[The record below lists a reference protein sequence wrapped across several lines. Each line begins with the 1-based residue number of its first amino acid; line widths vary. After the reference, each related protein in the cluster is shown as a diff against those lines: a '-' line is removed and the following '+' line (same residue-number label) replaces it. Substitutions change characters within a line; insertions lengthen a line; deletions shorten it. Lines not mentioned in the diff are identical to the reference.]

1 MNGMLRVLCC
11 ALAAWAICSPQGPAI
26 AADSYD
32 IIYGGQY
39 YPEEFLLQGHPQFWS
54 KYGIRVQHI
63 LFSSG
68 AENNQALIS
77 GKCQINC
84 GSDSKTVE
92 LFSVLGANAVLI
104 GTIQKGN
111 RYATVVRADS
121 PYRSWRDLKGKT
133 VATRLGTGA
142 EQILRRYFEKEKDLR
157 WEDFQWV
164 NMKVEDMISA
174 LQAGSIEA
182 FTVWE
187 PTCSIAETRG
197 GARILRTYGDVAL
210 VPVFLHTTA
219 DFARTHRKEIVK
231 FLAAHLDKAEM
242 IQKNPRQ
249 AAQIASKAA
258 SAGGYDVP
266 AAAFEKVFKK
276 IDFSLD
282 ISDGALKELHE
293 AAQLLYNEKKIKS
306 VPQILYDRS
315 FLDEAK
321 KLRKA
326 PR

>member
-1 MNGMLRVLCC
+1 MKGVRQGLLV
-11 ALAAWAICSPQGPAI
+11 ALALWAVFFTQAPA
-26 AADSYD
+26 AADAVD
-32 IIYGGQY
+32 IVYGGQY

-54 KYGIRVQHI
+54 KYGIRVQHL

-92 LFSVLGANAVLI
+92 LFTVLGDNAVII

-121 PYRSWRDLKGKT
+121 PYKRWRDLKGKT
-133 VATRLGTGA
+133 VATRMGTGA

-157 WEDFQWV
+157 WEDFRWV
-164 NMKVEDMISA
+164 NMKIEDMIAA

-182 FTVWE
+182 FTAWE
-187 PTCSIAETRG
+187 PTCAIAEARG
-197 GARILRTYGDVAL
+197 AGRTLRTYGDVAL
-210 VPVFLHTTA
+210 VPVFLHTTS
-219 DFARTHRKEIVK
+219 DFARSHRKEIVR

-242 IQKNPRQ
+242 IKRNPKQ
-249 AAQIASKAA
+249 AAQIAARAA

-266 AAAFEKVFKK
+266 AAAFEQVFKK

-282 ISDGALKELHE
+282 ISDAVLRELQE
-293 AAQLLYNEKKIKS
+293 AAQLLYSEKKIKA

-315 FLDEAK
+315 FLEEAK

-326 PR
+326 AR

>member
-1 MNGMLRVLCC
+1 VGT
-11 ALAAWAICSPQGPAI
+11 ALFPCGTAV
-26 AADSYD
+26 AADAYD

-54 KYGIRVQHI
+54 KYGIKVQHI

-77 GKCQINC
+77 GKCHVNC

-92 LFSVLGANAVLI
+92 LFNVLGNNVVII

-121 PYRSWRDLKGKT
+121 PYKTWKDLKGKT
-133 VATRLGTGA
+133 VATRMGTGA

-157 WEDFQWV
+157 WEDFRWV
-164 NMKVEDMISA
+164 NMKLEDMISA
-174 LQAGSIEA
+174 LQGGSIEA
-182 FTVWE
+182 FTAWE
-187 PTCSIAETRG
+187 PTCAIAETRG
-197 GARILRTYGDVAL
+197 AGRVLRSYGDVAL
-210 VPVFLHTTA
+210 VPVFLHTTT
-219 DFARTHRKEIVK
+219 DFARSHRKEIVK

-242 IQKNPRQ
+242 IRKNPRQ
-249 AAQIASKAA
+249 AARIAAKAA
-258 SAGGYDVP
+258 GAGGYDVP
-266 AAAFEKVFKK
+266 PEAFEKVFKK

-282 ISDGALKELHE
+282 ISDAVLKELQE
-293 AAQLLYNEKKIKS
+293 AAQLLYNEKKIKT
-306 VPQILYDRS
+306 VPQIVYDRS